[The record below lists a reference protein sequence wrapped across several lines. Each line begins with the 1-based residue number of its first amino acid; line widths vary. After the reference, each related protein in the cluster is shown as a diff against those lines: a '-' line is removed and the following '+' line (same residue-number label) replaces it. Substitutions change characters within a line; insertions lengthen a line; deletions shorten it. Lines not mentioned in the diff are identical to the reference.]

1 MEIKFLNRV
10 VQALRELKKM
20 VVKTDR
26 YLANEINRFVK
37 YLERPDEQHPL
48 GMILR
53 EVLKLTDEKGILDK
67 LAKDEINITNPNK
80 HKLINLRINIYRTA
94 YHILTTPSA
103 EELEMERELKNIV
116 GITNKYIT
124 KEEYSQICEYIDHD
138 EWVLALE
145 NICAAIRDEKILL
158 SIKTYESIIKLG
170 SKMKMSKMVWE
181 EIKSLVV
188 Q

>member
-1 MEIKFLNRV
+1 MEIKFMNKV
-10 VQALRELKKM
+10 VQALRELKKI

-26 YLANEINRFVK
+26 HLADEISRILK

-53 EVLKLTDEKGILDK
+53 EALKLTDEKGILDK
-67 LAKDEINITNPNK
+67 LAKDEINLTNSNK
-80 HKLINLRINIYRTA
+80 HKLINLRINIYKTA
-94 YHILTTPSA
+94 YCILTTPSA
-103 EELEMERELKNIV
+103 EELEMERELKNIAE
-116 GITNKYIT
+116 ITKKYIT
-124 KEEYSQICEYIDHD
+124 KEEYSQICEYIDYD

-145 NICAAIRDEKILL
+145 NICAVIRDEKILI
-158 SIKTYESIIKLG
+158 SIEIYNSIIKFG
-170 SKMKMSKMVWE
+170 SKMKMGKVMWE